1 MRAMTTWPLV
11 VIARAAVVVVVVVV
25 SVVVGMLVTPSARAQ
40 ECTYIPEG
48 ASWLYQVE
56 PGPVGWTD
64 PDLPDDPAVT
74 AWQAGCAPFSNT
86 GCGFAPGT
94 VWTTLTNLNL
104 RNHAWLPAGATSL
117 EARVAI
123 DNDFDLYVNGTLVR
137 TLVKEG
143 CATRW
148 DAVIPVPDALW
159 RVGDNVVA
167 ARLIDRGGVTNF
179 EMTLTAPDTGN
190 CQPGCSALPCNAPGP
205 AIVVPDAVG
214 CSGEIVLVSATASW
228 GYTCASGLV
237 LRFLASDGTLLRDWD
252 PSPFAGIPIRDA
264 GTYRVEAR
272 CADSALCPSGQV
284 SAAIAASPY
293 PPADPGPTLRVR
305 KTLGLARLDWS
316 AALPLGT
323 GEHDHVHASPAPDD
337 GFMLV
342 GGEGRTSR
350 DWIDP
355 EPFGRAH
362 YLVRVADRCEME
374 SLDAP

>member
-1 MRAMTTWPLV
+1 MRTMTAGPLV
-11 VIARAAVVVVVVVV
+11 VIVIVIAALVA
-25 SVVVGMLVTPSARAQ
+25 VVGMLEAPSARAQ

-56 PGPVGWTD
+56 PGAVGWTD
-64 PDLPDDPAVT
+64 PDLPDDPSVT
-74 AWQAGCAPFSNT
+74 GWQVGCAPFSNT

-94 VWTTLTNLNL
+94 YWTALLNLNV
-104 RNHAWLPAGATSL
+104 RHHVWLPAGAASL

-137 TLVKEG
+137 SIVHEG

-148 DAVIPVPDALW
+148 DAILPIPDTLW

-167 ARLIDRGGVTNF
+167 VRLIDRGGVTNF

-205 AIVVPDAVG
+205 AIVAPDALG
-214 CSGEIVLVSATASW
+214 CSGEIVLVNATASW
-228 GYTCASGLV
+228 GYACPAGLV
-237 LRFLASDGTLLRDWD
+237 LRFLASDGFVLRDWD

-264 GTYRVEAR
+264 STYRVEAR
-272 CADSALCPSGQV
+272 CADSPLCPSGQV
-284 SAAIAASPY
+284 SAAMAASPY
-293 PPADPGPTLRVR
+293 PPTDPGPTLRVTKR
-305 KTLGLARLDWS
+305 VGLSHLDWS
-316 AALPLGT
+316 AAPALGP
-323 GEHDHVHASPAPDD
+323 GEHDHVKASAIPDD
-337 GFMLV
+337 GFILV
-342 GGEGRTSR
+342 NGEGEMSR
-350 DWIDP
+350 EWLDP

-374 SLDAP
+374 SLDSP